1 MWGLLRGKAEHL
13 VLTRPFRGQIG
24 EARNPHATR
33 ESALNSRFDE
43 IGGELEGAEAG
54 DRGLYITLSETE
66 AELRVGAASHG
77 WRIGEEIEVF
87 ELVPPERMLD
97 PNQQQSLLYS
107 SDLELGETT
116 KLMFEAIDR
125 CNPSRIVLAFLPLLR
140 FPGSELVALLQL
152 SYVRQSRRPRALMM
166 WRWTRSVRP
175 KSAAH

>member
-1 MWGLLRGKAEHL
+1 MREDGELRRAKTGTAGLDDILGGGLLAGQSYLLEGSPGTGKTT
-13 VLTRPFRGQIG
+13 V
-24 EARNPHATR
+24 
-33 ESALNSRFDE
+33 ALKFL
-43 IGGELEGAEAG
+43 LEGAEAG

-66 AELRVGAASHG
+66 AELRAGAASHG

-125 CNPSRIVLAFLPLLR
+125 CKPSRIVLDSL
-140 FPGSELVALLQL
+140 SEI
-152 SYVRQSRRPRALMM
+152 RCP
-166 WRWTRSVRP
+166 WR
-175 KSAAH
+175 H